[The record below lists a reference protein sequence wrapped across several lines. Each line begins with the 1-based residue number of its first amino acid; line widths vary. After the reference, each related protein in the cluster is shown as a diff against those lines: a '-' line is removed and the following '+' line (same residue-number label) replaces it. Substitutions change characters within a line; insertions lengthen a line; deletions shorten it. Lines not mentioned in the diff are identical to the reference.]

1 MKTHLTILTAL
12 LLTSG
17 LALAQNNNARYDAT
31 YSTGNYKHANK
42 AAQARQWE
50 QKSGASVVSPNAQ
63 GVVANYKQPKLGV
76 APAGG
81 VEAPLYGPASIASR
95 NYKASHPSTASAS
108 DQRMAKRPGRDSKA
122 TTTGEE

>member
-1 MKTHLTILTAL
+1 MKTSLFITTL

-17 LALAQNNNARYDAT
+17 MALAQNTNARYDAT

-50 QKSGASVVSPNAQ
+50 QKNGASVVAPNAQ
-63 GVVANYKQPKLGV
+63 GVATNYKQPKPGV

-81 VEAPLYGPASIASR
+81 VEAPVYGPASIASR
-95 NYKASHPSTASAS
+95 NYKANHSTTSQASE
-108 DQRMAKRPGRDSKA
+108 QRMANRPGRDSKG